1 MVEAC
6 VWAFAV
12 DFNDIDFCLRLGARG
27 WKTLWT
33 PHAVLSHLESVSRGQ
48 PVGAARARFE
58 REAAAFAARWRDV
71 IRHDPFYHPA
81 LSLTTFGEELE

>member
-1 MVEAC
+1 MDA
-6 VWAFAV
+6 
-12 DFNDIDFCLRLGARG
+12 ARRP
-27 WKTLWT
+27 L
-33 PHAVLSHLESVSRGQ
+33 HLESVSRGR

-58 REAAAFAARWRDV
+58 REAAAFTERWRGV